1 MKVKDMIEML
11 ELADKDSEVM
21 LEVRDK
27 NMNSVG
33 YYEVGSDHH
42 ETGGYSPDE
51 IDYFEWMKE
60 PKSKA
65 IVELSL
71 KIDERIS
78 IGTDQEKE

>member
-11 ELADKDSEVM
+11 ELADKNSQVM

-42 ETGGYSPDE
+42 ETGGYSPDML
-51 IDYFEWMKE
+51 DYFKWMKQ

-65 IVELSL
+65 MVELTL
-71 KIDERIS
+71 NIDELVS
-78 IGTDQEKE
+78 IGIDQEEK